1 MKFIVDA
8 DPDDAPAVLA
18 KMIEE
23 IPTFARRPDRPGWG
37 WGWDHRINGAKYF
50 IRQTK
55 TGLSAM
61 KIRDNG

>member
-8 DPDDAPAVLA
+8 DPDDASAVLA

-23 IPTFARRPDRPGWG
+23 IPTFAQSRGPGWG
-37 WGWDHRINGAKYF
+37 WSYRINGKDYF

-55 TGLSAM
+55 TGLSAS
-61 KIRDNG
+61 RQETGEP